1 MIKKKLT
8 KFEQIGIIA
17 VVGIAIGYFYV
28 GRVYNPCVK
37 KSANVRKQYRELSQK
52 VQDLRYEPVDKRV
65 HTFLSKQKERV
76 SEAKKEL
83 RQIETSLAGS
93 EDRADIMM
101 RISRSSAEH
110 NLKICLFDPVNE
122 TKSSGFYQRSHYNLK
137 MYGNFIELEEFLE
150 ELGRMPKLVT
160 VEKITIERGQDE
172 ESLEITLLLSI

>member
-28 GRVYNPCVK
+28 GKVYNPCVK
-37 KSANVRKQYRELSQK
+37 KSANVRKQYRELSQQ

-65 HTFLSKQKERV
+65 HTFLSEQRKRV
-76 SEAKKEL
+76 NEAKKEL
-83 RQIETSLAGS
+83 KQVEVSLAGS

-110 NLKICLFDPVNE
+110 DLKICLFDPVDKV
-122 TKSSGFYQRSHYNLK
+122 KSSGFYKRSHYNLK
-137 MYGNFIELEEFLE
+137 MYGNFIGLKEFLE

-160 VEKITIERGQDE
+160 VERITIERGQDE
-172 ESLEITLLLSI
+172 ETLEISLLISI

>member
-28 GRVYNPCVK
+28 GRVYNPAVK
-37 KSANVRKQYRELSQK
+37 KSANVRKQYRELSLK
-52 VQDLRYEPVDKRV
+52 VQDLRYGSVGKKV

-76 SEAKKEL
+76 SKAKKEL
-83 RQIETSLAGS
+83 KQVESSLAGS
-93 EDRADIMM
+93 ENRADIMM

-110 NLKICLFDPVNE
+110 NLKICLFDPVDKA
-122 TKSSGFYQRSHYNLK
+122 KSSSFYQRSYYNLK
-137 MYGNFIELEEFLE
+137 MYGNFTGFREFLG

-172 ESLEITLLLSI
+172 ETLEITLLLSI